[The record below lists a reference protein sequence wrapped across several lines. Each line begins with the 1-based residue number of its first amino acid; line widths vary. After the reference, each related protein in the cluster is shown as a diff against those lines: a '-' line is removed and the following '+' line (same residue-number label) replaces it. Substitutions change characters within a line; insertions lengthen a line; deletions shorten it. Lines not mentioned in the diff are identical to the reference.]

1 MASKVGAGDS
11 SRTYSHACSS
21 TLACLHAHLTSTTWR
36 QLPAG
41 RRKWGPTNAN
51 LVSLCAQASW
61 RIYKDP
67 YNALANSSS
76 WRAFWSAFSTFNLA
90 IMGSSVLPMP
100 YAISKTGVLVGMLTM
115 LLVALCND
123 YTTCLTISAAYT
135 TGLDSFEALAYW
147 AGGRHWQVSRPAVVQ
162 SSHTSRQI
170 AMTVDIRQCM

>member
-1 MASKVGAGDS
+1 MSVV
-11 SRTYSHACSS
+11 CS
-21 TLACLHAHLTSTTWR
+21 
-36 QLPAG
+36 
-41 RRKWGPTNAN
+41 
-51 LVSLCAQASW
+51 QASW

-76 WRAFWSAFSTFNLA
+76 RRAFWSAFSTFNLA

-135 TGLDSFEALAYW
+135 TGLDSFEALAEW
-147 AGGRHWQVSRPAVVQ
+147 AGGRHWKVSRQPRAAGRQPAAAV
-162 SSHTSRQI
+162 SRSP
-170 AMTVDIRQCM
+170 